1 MTLES
6 GECPAKTPT
15 LQQAKVELRSTDQCS
30 ADAQQLTGQFFAN
43 VQLCGRGP
51 TGSAERGCHGD
62 SGGPLTVLSNDN
74 RWFVVGLVSWGEA
87 RCQPNTSEFFSLVA
101 GIAPDAQW
109 YIAQA

>member
-1 MTLES
+1 
-6 GECPAKTPT
+6 
-15 LQQAKVELRSTDQCS
+15 
-30 ADAQQLTGQFFAN
+30 
-43 VQLCGRGP
+43 
-51 TGSAERGCHGD
+51 
-62 SGGPLTVLSNDN
+62 LTVLSNDN